1 MMFSLSWP
9 DKVMPSTWQMFGK
22 KSVAV
27 LACQAQFAMQ
37 RNWFPDP
44 IQVINKL
51 LCNLMITSSQGL
63 FSYQTWNDM
72 DRFWQNRVVLENIAN
87 CLHYHYCAVKLW
99 PRDTSLVTITM

>member
-51 LCNLMITSSQGL
+51 MITSSQGL
-63 FSYQTWNDM
+63 FSYQTWNGM
-72 DRFWQNRVVLENIAN
+72 DRFWQNRVVLENIA
-87 CLHYHYCAVKLW
+87 KG
-99 PRDTSLVTITM
+99 RFQIKKQKK